1 MNAFVTLLGVNRA
14 KTIVAH
20 LVHQTVEQDLGTTP
34 VDTELSS
41 RSVVIMLLDVL
52 ALFCAPTNT
61 DHPQELVDI
70 YRTVKTRSVKICA
83 KHTLPALRRTHDGF
97 IVQLC
102 AVRV

>member
-14 KTIVAH
+14 KTVVAH

-52 ALFCAPTNT
+52 ALFRAPTNT

-70 YRTVKTRSVKICA
+70 
-83 KHTLPALRRTHDGF
+83 
-97 IVQLC
+97 
-102 AVRV
+102 